1 MKRFL
6 WVLIL
11 ARSLCA
17 SMTLADTLQSL
28 KPSPKDKCSVCGMF
42 VAQYPDFLA
51 QVLFKD
57 GSHAFFDGAKDMF
70 KYTLDLSRYNPKKQ
84 ASDIA
89 AIYVTDYYR
98 LVPIDGYK
106 SFYVIGSDVN
116 GPMGSELIP
125 FEKEEDARAFLA
137 DHAGKAI
144 RSFKDI
150 DRSVI
155 KRLD

>member
-11 ARSLCA
+11 ALSLCA
-17 SMTLADTLQSL
+17 SLALADTLQSL
-28 KPSPKDKCSVCGMF
+28 KPSPNDKCPVCGMF
-42 VAQYPDFLA
+42 VAQFPDFLA
-51 QVLFKD
+51 QVLFTD
-57 GSHAFFDGAKDMF
+57 GSYAFFDGAKDMF
-70 KYTLDLSRYNPKKQ
+70 KYALDLSRYNPKKQ

-106 SFYVIGSDVN
+106 SFYVIGSNIN

-137 DHAGKAI
+137 DHTGKAI
-144 RSFKDI
+144 RNFRDI

-155 KRLD
+155 KGLD